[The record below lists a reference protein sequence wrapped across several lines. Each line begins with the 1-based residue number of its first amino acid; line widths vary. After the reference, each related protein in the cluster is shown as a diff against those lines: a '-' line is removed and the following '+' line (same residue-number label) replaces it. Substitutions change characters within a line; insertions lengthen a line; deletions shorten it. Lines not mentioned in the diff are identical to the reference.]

1 MQLKNF
7 SVNKKSLTAS
17 KICDIRVY
25 YIHVYYTLVLR
36 YSQ

>member
-7 SVNKKSLTAS
+7 SVNTKSLTAS
-17 KICDIRVY
+17 KICDMHVY

-36 YSQ
+36 FSQ

>member
-7 SVNKKSLTAS
+7 SVNTKSLTAS
-17 KICDIRVY
+17 KICDTHVY

-36 YSQ
+36 FWQ